1 MGFTTG
7 FTGGVTLTLSLAYL
21 TVLAHQRNRERQ
33 SAILRANNYIVSGI
47 TDPLPPV
54 YQPSRSEVAAQE
66 RENFLETA
74 KDKWNA
80 ELEKEVRWVQNTD
93 WNEVCEGV
101 ETAVGRLWARALG
114 RSIDDVEK
122 GEEKA
127 AQAFAAAREDLKRE
141 TKLAADKANAVV
153 SEKAGSV
160 TDAAK
165 SAYADAKARGADAAS
180 KTQAEAQEAK
190 GSIFNAVGRGI
201 EKGKEALGI
210 AHQKLVGAEEVLEGK
225 IDEKLSPVER
235 TLKQRYEKPS
245 GINQSVEE
253 TLAERY
259 VPIDKRSTAVL
270 RGAPT
275 DIEQAY
281 PMPSI
286 WRRLF
291 SSARRKHKIN
301 HSRHRT
307 PSPSSE
313 RHDLTPE
320 RKHGHSRRRERGSRA
335 LRPADELKL
344 RQRSP
349 SSTNIHSRTNETT
362 STPSDYGTQSLDLS
376 NIIPRDKRDRKGR
389 RIHDRVLVWA
399 YRNANDCTTDEA
411 VKALVLE
418 GQIEPPPA
426 PSDKIEWSATNNIR
440 AQTEKRKGVRRRVG
454 PGRVSK
460 QKTPVQPASSPC
472 RKGKSARRR
481 QRALMATSPN
491 HYSNHGLDQTDAK
504 DIEDTPRYGKNL
516 KSYPFP
522 SCQRIPG
529 SSLVPDPPPPLGSPS
544 KKPPSAIRRSSAS
557 SDQAISHAVRGSF
570 AQNGFISRPN
580 FPPAWG
586 DMTRTYVLGASKP
599 PATVGPPRKS
609 VRSPINAIPMVKPPS
624 SPPSPAP
631 AAVPCSLPLT
641 PFAPPSIVPWGN
653 NTRTIVP
660 ARYKTPPHGA

>member
-93 WNEVCEGV
+93 WNEVREGV

-165 SAYADAKARGADAAS
+165 SAYADAKARGAEAAS

-253 TLAERY
+253 TLAER
-259 VPIDKRSTAVL
+259 
-270 RGAPT
+270 
-275 DIEQAY
+275 
-281 PMPSI
+281 
-286 WRRLF
+286 LF

-320 RKHGHSRRRERGSRA
+320 RKHGHSRRRERDSRA
-335 LRPADELKL
+335 LRPADKLKL

-426 PSDKIEWSATNNIR
+426 PSDKIEWSATNNIW
-440 AQTEKRKGVRRRVG
+440 AQTEKRKGVRATVR

-472 RKGKSARRR
+472 RKGKSTRRR

-504 DIEDTPRYGKNL
+504 DIEDTPRYGA
-516 KSYPFP
+516 
-522 SCQRIPG
+522 
-529 SSLVPDPPPPLGSPS
+529 SLVPDPPPPLGPPS
-544 KKPPSAIRRSSAS
+544 KKTSSAIRRRFAS
-557 SDQAISHAVRGSF
+557 SDQAISRALQSPF
-570 AQNGFISRPN
+570 AENGFISRPTS
-580 FPPAWG
+580 PLAWG
-586 DMTRTYVLGASKP
+586 DMTRTKFSSAWHQNQQTKVMDSLEYLETSVSVEGTVKKAPSKP
-599 PATVGPPRKS
+599 SMGVQQDEPKS
-609 VRSPINAIPMVKPPS
+609 KS
-624 SPPSPAP
+624 
-631 AAVPCSLPLT
+631 
-641 PFAPPSIVPWGN
+641 
-653 NTRTIVP
+653 
-660 ARYKTPPHGA
+660 